1 MAEESAS
8 VVPLL
13 AAFDS
18 AAREGHITRA
28 ADRLG
33 VPQSSVSRRIKTL
46 EQILG
51 VALFQHIGR
60 GVAPTTAGR
69 ELHERTRDLVRQ
81 LDLAI
86 SAVRAHAD
94 PDGGTV
100 RFGFPLTLGPVS
112 VPSLLAG
119 FHRNAPGVRL
129 HLTQAHGH
137 ALAEMVRDG
146 RLDLAVIIPPP
157 DDLPVTVLGRQELVL
172 HVAESHRLARRKKVA
187 LTELADEYFIANPPS
202 YHARSELDSWCA
214 EAGFVPYVAFEI
226 TEFDTVR
233 SLVAHDLG
241 VALLPRAE
249 VPTPGVHTIPVD
261 GTKERTIALAT
272 GTGELP
278 PAVERL
284 HRHIVTHARRALG

>member
-1 MAEESAS
+1 PLPFSRRDQPDARHTIRPMFECSDYHAHMEWSMAEESAS

-60 GVAPTTAGR
+60 GVALTTAGR

-94 PDGGTV
+94 PDGGIV

-112 VPSLLAG
+112 VPSL
-119 FHRNAPGVRL
+119 
-129 HLTQAHGH
+129 
-137 ALAEMVRDG
+137 
-146 RLDLAVIIPPP
+146 
-157 DDLPVTVLGRQELVL
+157 
-172 HVAESHRLARRKKVA
+172 
-187 LTELADEYFIANPPS
+187 
-202 YHARSELDSWCA
+202 
-214 EAGFVPYVAFEI
+214 
-226 TEFDTVR
+226 
-233 SLVAHDLG
+233 
-241 VALLPRAE
+241 
-249 VPTPGVHTIPVD
+249 
-261 GTKERTIALAT
+261 
-272 GTGELP
+272 
-278 PAVERL
+278 
-284 HRHIVTHARRALG
+284 